1 MNILLTLTTAGA
13 DTGPFDLFSD
23 ANGYTAAFETNV
35 DKASLVAGYTT
46 IAPSGSTII
55 RVKSTGL
62 CTNFVDINLSS
73 DPTPTVNT
81 FSDQP
86 FGVKGALFITQG
98 SSYNIILTGS
108 PFAMSPFQV
117 TPTSQ
122 NPPSQDCNNCKAVIN
137 FINTESSANI
147 LSFTL
152 EGTASASAFTNL
164 SIYDETLGV
173 TYFGKFQNNENNI
186 DVTTEQKI
194 ISFDI
199 GSTKGRVFRFL
210 GGEIN
215 LQYSS

>member
-86 FGVKGALFITQG
+86 FGVKGALNVTQG

-108 PFAMSPFQV
+108 PFTMSPFQV

-137 FINTESSANI
+137 FINTESSADI

-152 EGTASASAFTNL
+152 TGTNNADAFFNPHL
-164 SIYDETLGV
+164 RIYDETFGV
-173 TYFGKFQNNENNI
+173 TYDGVFQNSGAGTGDKVINFN
-186 DVTTEQKI
+186 
-194 ISFDI
+194 I
-199 GSTKGRVFRFL
+199 GSQKGRTFRFL
-210 GGEIN
+210 DGGIN
-215 LQYSS
+215 LQYIS